1 MNRFSASEAA
11 LEGFRL
17 TRERP
22 GTVLAWS
29 GLYFVGIVVIAL
41 VMMASLDPHFIDLAK
56 KGPQALLARDPEE
69 IASML
74 ASSLPAFLLI
84 VVLTVVLFSVVMSG
98 IYRLVLRPAEHGFAH
113 LRFGR
118 DELRLT
124 AVNLL
129 LFAAGMVCLTFGFAV
144 TALADSASPVAGVLV
159 GIAVFAATIWL
170 GVRLSLATPMSFATH
185 RLAIAPAW
193 RLSNGHFWP
202 LLGMILL
209 AIIFYLIVWVLVTII
224 GFAIIAVAGGKD
236 AVDAAQGP
244 VAFVGFIAI
253 LAIQLLLPILQVIM
267 VYSPLAVAYQQL
279 VAPAPEA
286 PPAAQA
292 SAG

>member
-1 MNRFSASEAA
+1 MNRFSASDAA

-29 GLYFVGIVVIAL
+29 GLYFVGILVIAL

-56 KGPQALLARDPEE
+56 KGQLLSRDPEE
-69 IASML
+69 IGAML

-129 LFAAGMVCLTFGFAV
+129 LFAAGMACLTFGFAV
-144 TALADSASPVAGVLV
+144 TALADTASPLAGVLV
-159 GIAVFAATIWL
+159 GIVVFAVTIWL

-185 RLAIAPAW
+185 RVAIAPAW

-202 LLGMILL
+202 LLGMIVL

-224 GFAIIAVAGGKD
+224 GFAIITTAGGEK
-236 AVDAAQGP
+236 AVQSVQGP
-244 VAFVGFIAI
+244 VAFVGFVAI

-279 VAPAPEA
+279 IAAAPAA
-286 PPAAQA
+286 PTAAQP
-292 SAG
+292 SPG